1 MAAINSN
8 IVTASKLIRRAMQIA
23 DVANTDFLSYEEQ
36 IDYLNATFKNVYQ
49 NIIQYNLNVFT
60 VETTLVGSAGVY
72 PLPWDCYQIKSV
84 KNPITGIE
92 IPRKADSESLF
103 GSTYEIVNNTIRLGP
118 SVGPVTITYWRK
130 PFFLSVPDKTIET
143 IWRKKDSEV
152 ISSCKDAILVKD
164 RTTNIYSIISLLTD
178 SKLDLPISPDNTY
191 TQFTLGNNFIVAV
204 YVSGGLN
211 YYNVLDFEGNIVFT
225 GSYIANY
232 IIKGDDGMVYFG
244 IKDQTDEKFVH
255 IYYPDNVHVVDIH
268 FPEVPVQIVCIDGMF
283 YPLNFDGGWVAP
295 IGLFD
300 GRPAFTT
307 ARKLHLINEAF
318 DRSKDI
324 VEDVPVP
331 CIGQVI
337 GTKYGFLTFDGK
349 LYSNVPDTE
358 LDFPNNIYYD
368 CIAYDLAV
376 RFLCKMNAD
385 STGVEALNQNAWTQL
400 TSSIDQSADYPRVK
414 LVRR

>member
-1 MAAINSN
+1 MESINSN

-23 DVANTDFLSYEEQ
+23 DVANTDFLNYEEK

-60 VETTLVGSAGVY
+60 VEANLIGSAGVY
-72 PLPWDCYQIKSV
+72 QLPWDCYQLKSV
-84 KNPITGIE
+84 KNPYTGVE
-92 IPRKADSESLF
+92 IPRKADSESMF

-130 PFFLSVPDKTIET
+130 PFFLSVPNKTIDT
-143 IWRKKDSEV
+143 IWKKKDSEV
-152 ISSCKDAILVKD
+152 ISSCKDTVLVKD
-164 RTTNIYSIISLLTD
+164 RATNVYSLINLLTD
-178 SKLDLPISPDNTY
+178 SKIDLPISPDNTY
-191 TQFTLGNNFIVAV
+191 TQFILGNNFIIAKFFEE
-204 YVSGGLN
+204 LTEK
-211 YYNVLDFEGNIVFT
+211 YNILDFEGNVVHT
-225 GSYIANY
+225 ADYNADY

-244 IKDQTDEKFVH
+244 KTDEEDSTLVH
-255 IYYPDNVHVVDIH
+255 FTYPDGITVMDVH
-268 FPEVPVQIVCIDGMF
+268 FPETPVQIVCIDGSF

-324 VEDVPVP
+324 VEDVSVP

-337 GTKYGFLTFDGK
+337 CTKYGFLTFDGK

-358 LDFPNNIYYD
+358 LNFPNNIYYD

-400 TSSIDQSADYPRVK
+400 TSSIDQSADYPRIK

>member
-1 MAAINSN
+1 MESINSN

-23 DVANTDFLSYEEQ
+23 DVANTDFLNYEEK

-60 VETTLVGSAGVY
+60 VEANLIGSAGVY
-72 PLPWDCYQIKSV
+72 QLPWDCYQLKSV
-84 KNPITGIE
+84 KNPYTGVE
-92 IPRKADSESLF
+92 IPRKADSESMF

-130 PFFLSVPDKTIET
+130 PFFLSVPNKTIDT
-143 IWRKKDSEV
+143 IWRKKDSDV
-152 ISSCKDAILVKD
+152 LSTCKDAVLVKD
-164 RTTNIYSIISLLTD
+164 RTTNVYSIISLLTD
-178 SKLDLPISPDNTY
+178 SKLDLPISPDNNY
-191 TQFTLGNNFIVAV
+191 TQFTLGNNFIIAK
-204 YVSGGLN
+204 YFDQLTA
-211 YYNVLDFEGNIVFT
+211 YYNVLDFEGNVVYT
-225 GSYIANY
+225 GSYVHDY
-232 IIKGDDGMVYFG
+232 IIKSEDGMVYMG
-244 IKDQTDEKFVH
+244 MKDANDNTLVH
-255 IYYPDNVHVVDIH
+255 IYYPDGVFAKDVH
-268 FPEVPVQIVCIDGMF
+268 FPQVAAGIICIDGEF
-283 YPLNFDGGWVAP
+283 YPVYEDLGWTAP

-300 GRPAFTT
+300 GRPAFTSP
-307 ARKLHLINEAF
+307 RKLHLINDAF
-318 DRSKDI
+318 DRDKDI

-331 CIGQVI
+331 CIGQI
-337 GTKYGFLTFDGK
+337 ISTKYGFLTFDGK

>member
-1 MAAINSN
+1 MYNINN
-8 IVTASKLIRRAMQIA
+8 NVVTASKLIDRALEVA
-23 DVANTDFLSYEEQ
+23 DIANTDFLSYNEK
-36 IDYLNATFKNVYQ
+36 IDYLNSSWKSVYQ

-60 VETTLVGSAGVY
+60 VEANLIGAAGVY
-72 PLPWDCYQIKSV
+72 QLPWDCYQIKSV

-92 IPRKADSESLF
+92 IPRKADSESIF
-103 GSTYEIVNNTIRLGP
+103 GSTYEVVNNTIRIGP
-118 SVGPVTITYWRK
+118 SIGPVTITYWRK
-130 PFFLSVPDKTIET
+130 PFFLSVPDKTIDT
-143 IWRKKDSEV
+143 IWKKKDSEV

-164 RTTNIYSIISLLTD
+164 RTTNAYSIINLLTD
-178 SKLDLPISPDNTY
+178 SKLELPIDPATGY

-204 YVSGGLN
+204 YPNGGLN
-211 YYNVLDFEGNIVFT
+211 YYDILDFEGNIVHT
-225 GSYIANY
+225 GSYVANY

-244 IKDQTDEKFVH
+244 IKDQTDEKFIH
-255 IYYPDNVHVVDIH
+255 FYYPDNVHVTDVH
-268 FPEVPVQIVCIDGMF
+268 FPEVPVQIMCIDGLF
-283 YPLNFDGGWVAP
+283 YPLNFDGGWIAP

-324 VEDVPVP
+324 VEDIPVP

-337 GTKYGFLTFDGK
+337 GTKYGFLTFDGM

-358 LDFPNNIYYD
+358 LNFPNNLYYD
-368 CIAYDLAV
+368 VISYDLAV

-385 STGVEALNQNAWTQL
+385 SSGVENLNKSAWSLL
-400 TSSIDQSADYPRVK
+400 TSSIDQSADFQRIK

>member
-143 IWRKKDSEV
+143 IWRKKDSDV

-204 YVSGGLN
+204 YVNGGLN
-211 YYNVLDFEGNIVFT
+211 YYNILDFEGNIVHT
-225 GSYIANY
+225 GSYVANY

-400 TSSIDQSADYPRVK
+400 TSSIDQSADFQRIK

>member
-1 MAAINSN
+1 MSNANSN
-8 IVTASKLIRRAMQIA
+8 ITTAQGLVDRALSVA
-23 DVANTDFLSYEEQ
+23 DIANTDFLSYNEK
-36 IDYLNATFKNVYQ
+36 IRYLNDAFRNVYQ

-60 VETTLVGSAGVY
+60 VEANLIGSAGVY
-72 PLPWDCYQIKSV
+72 QLPWDCYQLKSV
-84 KNPITGIE
+84 KNPYTGVE
-92 IPRKADSESLF
+92 IPRKADSESMF
-103 GSTYEIVNNTIRLGP
+103 GSTYEIVNNTIKLGP

-130 PFFLSVPDKTIET
+130 PFFLSVPNKTIET
-143 IWRKKDSEV
+143 IWKKKDSEV

-164 RTTNIYSIISLLTD
+164 RTTNAYSIISLLTD

-204 YVSGGLN
+204 YASGGLN
-211 YYNVLDFEGNIVFT
+211 YYNILDFEGNIVFT
-225 GSYIANY
+225 GSYITDY

-255 IYYPDNVHVVDIH
+255 IYYPDNVHITDIH
-268 FPEVPVQIVCIDGMF
+268 FPEVPVQIVCIDGSF

-307 ARKLHLINEAF
+307 ARKLHLINDAF

>member
-143 IWRKKDSEV
+143 IWRKKESEI

-164 RTTNIYSIISLLTD
+164 RTTNAYSIISLLTD
-178 SKLDLPISPDNTY
+178 SKLELPISPDNGY

-204 YVSGGLN
+204 YPNGGLL

-232 IIKGDDGMVYFG
+232 IIKGEDGMVYFG

-255 IYYPDNVHVVDIH
+255 IYYPDNVHVTDIH

-400 TSSIDQSADYPRVK
+400 TSSIDQSADYPRIK